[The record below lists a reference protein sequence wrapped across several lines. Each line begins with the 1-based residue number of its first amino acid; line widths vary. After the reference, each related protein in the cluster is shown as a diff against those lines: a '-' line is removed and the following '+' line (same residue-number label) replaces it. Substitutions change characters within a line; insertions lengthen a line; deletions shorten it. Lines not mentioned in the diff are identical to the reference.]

1 MVIVLSNGAIVVL
14 ATAPAT
20 APAASEV
27 NILVR
32 FDTPTPRWCTSKYL
46 LWKLILV
53 LSNGAIVVLAT
64 APATAPAASEVN
76 IFVRFDTPT
85 PDGVPVNTY
94 SGS

>member
-1 MVIVLSNGAIVVL
+1 M
-14 ATAPAT
+14 
-20 APAASEV
+20 
-27 NILVR
+27 
-32 FDTPTPRWCTSKYL
+32 
-46 LWKLILV
+46 ILV

-85 PDGVPVNTY
+85 PRWCTSKYLLWKLIFVLSNGAIVVLATAPATAPQLVRLISLFGLTPPPPDGVPVNTY